1 MDDPTTSYIAGK
13 IASHEAHH
21 GTVDRDHLFLI
32 TTLDGPT
39 LLSYEKALLV
49 LELEP
54 TVLPHHSYV
63 VEIQPQ
69 YDRFFKVELI
79 GEQLVRT
86 AVAKDRT

>member
-1 MDDPTTSYIAGK
+1 MTDNTSYIAGQ

-21 GTVDRDHLFLI
+21 GTVNRDHLFLI

-39 LLSYEKALLV
+39 LLTYDKALLI

-54 TVLPHHSYV
+54 KTQPHHSYV
-63 VEIQPQ
+63 VEIEPD
-69 YDRFFKVELI
+69 YDRFFKVDLI